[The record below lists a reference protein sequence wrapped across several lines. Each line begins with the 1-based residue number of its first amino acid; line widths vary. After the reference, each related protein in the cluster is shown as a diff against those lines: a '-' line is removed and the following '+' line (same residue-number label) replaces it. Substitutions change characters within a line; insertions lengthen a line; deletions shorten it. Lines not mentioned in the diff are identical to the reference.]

1 MAQAMVL
8 RQRELGLA
16 QRDVAFRSG
25 VSVAT
30 LRKMQSG
37 TPASFR
43 PQTLAR
49 VSEAL
54 DWPSNALLLVLE
66 GRRPPSAPRATTSA
80 GREARLAAM
89 CVRLAAYE
97 LRAVE
102 RLVGELVKG
111 RSAAEAGDPSRTR

>member
-1 MAQAMVL
+1 MAQAMVR

-16 QRDVAFRSG
+16 QRDVALRSG

-66 GRRPPSAPRATTSA
+66 GGPAPSAPRATTTA

-89 CVRLAAYE
+89 CARLAAYE

-102 RLVGELVKG
+102 RLVEELLKG
-111 RSAAEAGDPSRTR
+111 RGGDEAGDPSRNR